1 MSQFPKFPCNNYNI
15 RVEKEALID
24 INSKLHTRIEE
35 LEHEKKRID
44 ARIWDLVTGVSELE
58 ITTRALDDQY
68 EENNAR
74 IVKLEQTQ
82 KSLKKDENAEFTK
95 IKDENN
101 DLKKVINEFEI
112 KKQAK
117 CIQISKELLDE
128 DPIVVYSIDG
138 WSDPNNRNL
147 YNFVLMTSD
156 RREYLWK
163 IEDFSSF
170 SITGDFLAAE
180 IEKSHLG
187 MAALCESMEKLQIK
201 GGGIKTFTKTRW
213 STVFDICETILRLRS
228 AFEDIIREK
237 PENLSS
243 LCIRTI
249 NSHGFFDDIRQL
261 TIVLQPIKNA
271 IGILESKNATL
282 ADCFFNL
289 CCLASAIYYI
299 PAITNNTYQNFCNY
313 CIDKFNERW

>member
-1 MSQFPKFPCNNYNI
+1 MAEDYIYILMSVGLNFIIEHLQRRIKLEFDAVIAEFKK
-15 RVEKEALID
+15 EKEALID

-128 DPIVVYSIDG
+128 DPIVVYCPSFL
-138 WSDPNNRNL
+138 NRL
-147 YNFVLMTSD
+147 KLDVSG
-156 RREYLWK
+156 RRRY
-163 IEDFSSF
+163 
-170 SITGDFLAAE
+170 T
-180 IEKSHLG
+180 
-187 MAALCESMEKLQIK
+187 
-201 GGGIKTFTKTRW
+201 
-213 STVFDICETILRLRS
+213 
-228 AFEDIIREK
+228 
-237 PENLSS
+237 
-243 LCIRTI
+243 
-249 NSHGFFDDIRQL
+249 
-261 TIVLQPIKNA
+261 
-271 IGILESKNATL
+271 TL
-282 ADCFFNL
+282 N
-289 CCLASAIYYI
+289 
-299 PAITNNTYQNFCNY
+299 
-313 CIDKFNERW
+313 